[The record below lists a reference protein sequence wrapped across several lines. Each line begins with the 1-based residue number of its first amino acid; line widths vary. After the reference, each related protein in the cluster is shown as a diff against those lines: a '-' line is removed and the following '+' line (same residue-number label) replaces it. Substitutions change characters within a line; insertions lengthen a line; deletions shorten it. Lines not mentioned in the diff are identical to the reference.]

1 SSNNVLG
8 NLTPADPQCIHR
20 RNINPGEPVPY
31 HLHNFDTGCDPD
43 VGTVSKDNIPVVKNG
58 ITRVVSYYDHDIKG
72 SCRKAP
78 ADRQSDAQQDG
89 GSVQWYDADY
99 GYIMGS
105 WSPVALSSFVG
116 PLCNQG
122 PHSSL
127 RFARGWVI
135 APANLPV
142 QRRVYGY
149 VALSGRLEVGSPNL

>member
-1 SSNNVLG
+1 MAKRGLKWPGLFILLIVVHAACAAKPALAQTHSNNIYDFMVMDVCVDSSNNVLG

-89 GSVQWYDADY
+89 GSVQWYDA
-99 GYIMGS
+99 
-105 WSPVALSSFVG
+105 
-116 PLCNQG
+116 
-122 PHSSL
+122 
-127 RFARGWVI
+127 
-135 APANLPV
+135 
-142 QRRVYGY
+142 
-149 VALSGRLEVGSPNL
+149 